1 MKGVVIMTKC
11 EKELRDNIK
20 QNIIDEI
27 EDFKEQIEEKNKAIE
42 NLRETMTIYQFDVA
56 EMYGRISAM
65 KNILKSIDN
74 ETEEGL

>member
-11 EKELRDNIK
+11 EKELRDKIK

-65 KNILKSIDN
+65 KNILKSINN